1 MPYIKKE
8 DRNRIITLQD
18 SFGGGT
24 YKRVSLDAIETPG
37 EMNYAI
43 TEMIINYLDRKGTS
57 YTNMNEV
64 VGVLECAKLEL
75 YRRKVSDYEDEKIEE
90 NGDVY

>member
-1 MPYIKKE
+1 
-8 DRNRIITLQD
+8 
-18 SFGGGT
+18 
-24 YKRVSLDAIETPG
+24 
-37 EMNYAI
+37 MNYAI
-43 TEMIINYLDRKGTS
+43 TVMMLNYLNRKGIS

-75 YRRKVSDYEDEKIEE
+75 YRRMITPYENKKIEE